1 MEIRGEPDSQL
12 DPPGS
17 LAAPT
22 VQGLPRGRTTS
33 RTQTE
38 GCDMSCLRSRSLR
51 QHCVYLWCVVFL
63 LAILECSADT
73 YHDNEVAMV
82 SYLKR
87 YGYLKGAST
96 ELTQNL
102 MSQEDLTDAIKRL
115 QRKGNL
121 SPTGIVDLRTIALMN
136 RKRCGVPDEDQYTE
150 DNGRRRKRYVL
161 SHSSWDKKDLTYRI
175 LNYTPDMQ
183 MKEVRQAISEGFQVW
198 SDVTDLTF
206 TERPSGVADIMIKF
220 ANGYHKDGYPFDGKG
235 LILAHAFYPGADKGG
250 DTHFDDDEHWTY
262 NSQEEGVDLFMVAA
276 HEFGH
281 ALGLGHS
288 NEPGALMYPW
298 YQGYQADFQLP
309 PDDVI
314 GIQTLYGARTRL
326 PPTKDRHP
334 TPRPPERDIPR
345 VPRPRPRPRP
355 RPPTHEP
362 LTPRPPHKGDDI
374 DPCTTPFDAIAV
386 LRGELFLFIGEYFW
400 RQTDQGLIS
409 QEKISL
415 HSFWMGL
422 PHEVDHIDAVF
433 ERINDQ
439 KIIFFIGDRYW
450 VYNSNSP
457 VSRFPP
463 EGRPIT
469 EFGIPSDVK
478 KIDAAFVWSYNSRTY
493 LISGDMYWKLNLENN
508 HIEMDYPR
516 DMSIWRDVPVPVSTA
531 FQYQA
536 GPKDKAKTYFFKD
549 DKFYLFYDDKMR
561 VKHGYPKA
569 IRDHWWGC
577 KTRVAEITRYGNAE
591 EHTGNTAN
599 RVATGLFTT
608 VICVCL
614 SFLGR

>member
-1 MEIRGEPDSQL
+1 MEIDSQL

-17 LAAPT
+17 LATPT
-22 VQGLPRGRTTS
+22 VQGLPHRGRTTP
-33 RTQTE
+33 RTREE
-38 GCDMSCLRSRSLR
+38 GCDSKSDEMTSLHSRLHR
-51 QHCVYLWCVVFL
+51 QYCVYLWCIVFF
-63 LAILECSADT
+63 LAILECSAGT
-73 YHDNEVAMV
+73 YQDNEAVAV
-82 SYLKR
+82 KYLKR
-87 YGYLKGAST
+87 YGYLKGANT
-96 ELTQNL
+96 EMTQNL

-115 QRKGNL
+115 QRMGNL
-121 SPTGIVDLRTIALMN
+121 SPTGIVGQRTIALMN
-136 RKRCGVPDEDQYTE
+136 RKRCGVEDEDMGEY
-150 DNGRRRKRYVL
+150 GRRRKRYVL
-161 SHSSWDKKDLTYRI
+161 SHSQWDKKDLTYRI

-183 MKEVRQAISEGFQVW
+183 MGEVRQAIQEGFQVW

-206 TERPSGVADIMIKF
+206 TEIPSGVADIMIKF

-235 LILAHAFYPGADKGG
+235 LILAHAFYPGPDKGG

-298 YQGYQADFQLP
+298 YQGYQANFRLP

-314 GIQTLYGARTRL
+314 GIQTLYGARVRL
-326 PPTKDRHP
+326 PPSKDKP
-334 TPRPPERDIPR
+334 TPRPPSRVTPR
-345 VPRPRPRPRP
+345 VPRPRTTHRPRDP
-355 RPPTHEP
+355 V
-362 LTPRPPHKGDDI
+362 TPRPPYRGEDI
-374 DPCTTPFDAIAV
+374 DPCNTPFDAIAV

-433 ERINDQ
+433 ERLNDQ

-457 VSRFPP
+457 VAHFPP

-493 LISGDMYWKLNLENN
+493 LISGDMYWKLNTENK

-516 DMSIWRDVPVPVSTA
+516 DMSIWRKVPVDVGTA
-531 FQYQA
+531 FQYNT
-536 GPKDKAKTYFFKD
+536 GKDKGKTYFFKD
-549 DKFYLFYDDKMR
+549 DKFYLFYDNKMR
-561 VKHGYPKA
+561 VKKGYPKK
-569 IRDHWWGC
+569 ISEDWWGC
-577 KTRVAEITRYGNAE
+577 KRRVAEISKYHNPE
-591 EHTGNTAN
+591 DNNGNTASS
-599 RVATGLFTT
+599 ATYGLLTT
-608 VICVCL
+608 VICICL
-614 SFLGR
+614 ALLGR

>member
-1 MEIRGEPDSQL
+1 MAARGEPDAQL

-22 VQGLPRGRTTS
+22 VQGLPRGWSPTRT
-33 RTQTE
+33 REE
-38 GCDMSCLRSRSLR
+38 GCDMTPLQCRSHR
-51 QHCVYLWCVVFL
+51 QFCVYLWCIVLFL
-63 LAILECSADT
+63 TILECSANS
-73 YHDNEVAMV
+73 YRENEATAV

-87 YGYLKGAST
+87 YGYLKGANT
-96 ELTQNL
+96 EMTQNL

-121 SPTGIVDLRTIALMN
+121 SPTGIVDQRTIALMS
-136 RKRCGVPDEDQYTE
+136 RKRCGVPDEDESTDDY
-150 DNGRRRKRYVL
+150 GRRRKRYVL
-161 SHSSWDKKDLTYRI
+161 SHSSWKKKDLTYRI
-175 LNYTPDMQ
+175 LNYTPDMP
-183 MKEVRQAISEGFQVW
+183 MKQTRRAIYEGFQVW
-198 SDVTDLTF
+198 SDVTNLTF
-206 TERPSGVADIMIKF
+206 TEVPNGVADIMIKF
-220 ANGYHKDGYPFDGKG
+220 AHKFHQDGYPFDGQG
-235 LILAHAFYPGADKGG
+235 LILAHAFYPGEEKGG

-262 NSQEEGVDLFMVAA
+262 NSEEEGVDLFMVAA

-298 YQGYQADFQLP
+298 YQGYQANFRLP
-309 PDDVI
+309 QDDVI
-314 GIQTLYGARTRL
+314 GIQALYGARPRL
-326 PPTKDRHP
+326 PPSKDRPTQRPPERVTPRIPRPRP
-334 TPRPPERDIPR
+334 TPRPRNP
-345 VPRPRPRPRP
+345 V
-355 RPPTHEP
+355 
-362 LTPRPPHKGDDI
+362 TPRPPYNGDSI
-374 DPCTTPFDAIAV
+374 DPCSTPFDAIAV

-400 RQTDQGLIS
+400 RQTDQGLIGR
-409 QEKISL
+409 EKISL
-415 HSFWMGL
+415 HSFWMGM

-433 ERINDQ
+433 ERLNDQ

-457 VSRFPP
+457 VARFPP

-469 EFGIPSDVK
+469 EFGIPPDVK

-493 LISGDMYWKLNLENN
+493 LISGDMYWKLNTENN

-531 FQYQA
+531 FQYKT
-536 GPKDKAKTYFFKD
+536 GPKDKSRTYFFKD

-561 VKHGYPKA
+561 VKQGYPKS
-569 IRDHWWGC
+569 IRDDWWGC
-577 KTRVAEITRYGNAE
+577 KRRVAAISKYGDPEKYN
-591 EHTGNTAN
+591 GNTAHS
-599 RVATGLFTT
+599 ATTGLLTT

-614 SFLGR
+614 AFIGR

>member
-1 MEIRGEPDSQL
+1 M
-12 DPPGS
+12 
-17 LAAPT
+17 
-22 VQGLPRGRTTS
+22 
-33 RTQTE
+33 
-38 GCDMSCLRSRSLR
+38 
-51 QHCVYLWCVVFL
+51 
-63 LAILECSADT
+63 
-73 YHDNEVAMV
+73 
-82 SYLKR
+82 
-87 YGYLKGAST
+87 
-96 ELTQNL
+96 TQNL

-121 SPTGIVDLRTIALMN
+121 SPTGIVDQRTIALMN
-136 RKRCGVPDEDQYTE
+136 RKRCGVPDEDE
-150 DNGRRRKRYVL
+150 FSEEFGRRRKRYVL

-175 LNYTPDMQ
+175 LNYTPDMA
-183 MKEVRQAISEGFQVW
+183 MKDVRQAIFEGFQVW

-206 TERPSGVADIMIKF
+206 SEVPSGNADIMIKF

-250 DTHFDDDEHWTY
+250 DTHFDDDEYWTY
-262 NSQEEGVDLFMVAA
+262 NSEEEGVDLFMVAA

-298 YQGYQADFQLP
+298 YQGYQANFRLP

-314 GIQTLYGARTRL
+314 GIQTLYGARRRL
-326 PPTKDRHP
+326 PPTKDRNP
-334 TPRPPERDIPR
+334 TPRPPGRVTPR
-345 VPRPRPRPRP
+345 MPRPRT
-355 RPPTHEP
+355 RPPP
-362 LTPRPPHKGDDI
+362 RDPMTPRPPYKGEEI

-386 LRGELFLFIGEYFW
+386 LRGELFLFIGEFFW

-433 ERINDQ
+433 ERLNDQ

-493 LISGDMYWKLNLENN
+493 LISGDMYWKLNTENN

-516 DMSIWRDVPVPVSTA
+516 DMSIWRNVQVPVSTA
-531 FQYQA
+531 FQYKT
-536 GPKDKAKTYFFKD
+536 GPKDKGRTYFFKD
-549 DKFYLFYDDKMR
+549 DQFYLFYDDKMR
-561 VKHGYPKA
+561 VKKGYPKKVNE
-569 IRDHWWGC
+569 DWWGC
-577 KTRVAEITRYGNAE
+577 KRRVAEISKYGNPE
-591 EHTGNTAN
+591 EYTGNKASSAT
-599 RVATGLFTT
+599 TGLLTT

-614 SFLGR
+614 AFIGR